1 MSLCLLIGGV
11 MTSLFSQKEPLDYF
25 LPATTYDTSIPSP
38 ESYLGYQVGEWHV
51 SHDQLVGYLK
61 MLAASS
67 PRVQLEEYARS
78 HENRPL
84 FILKITSEKNQS
96 RLEEIREQHLAH
108 CDPKASP
115 QVSMDQLPAIV
126 YQGYSIHGNESSG
139 ANASLLVAYH
149 LAAGQGAA
157 IEKLLNEVVVLLDP
171 CFNPDGLHRFS
182 TWVNMHKSKN
192 LVSDPSSREFRE
204 TWPGGRTNHYWFD
217 LNRDWLLLTHP
228 ESQGRIRVFHQWKP
242 NILTDHHEMGS
253 NSTYFFQPGVASRTN
268 PLTPARNQ
276 ELTKEIGTFHAK
288 ALDEIGSLYYSEES
302 FDDFYYG
309 KGSTYPDVN
318 ACIGILFEQA
328 SSRGHLKET
337 ANGLLSF
344 PFTIRNQ
351 VRTSLSTL
359 ESAQTLRED
368 LLKYQETF
376 YRSAL
381 KEAKADLE
389 KGFIFSSQDQN
400 KLARFIHLLQQHQI
414 EVFPAGK
421 NSTTAGQDFSKE
433 NSFIVPCDQA
443 QYRLVKSI
451 FNTQEKFTDSIFYD
465 VSTWTLPLAFDLQY
479 QALNAKD
486 LVNAMAKESLTS
498 APVPTGKV
506 LEKEPGVAYGY
517 LLPWEDYFAPKA
529 LYQIYKQ
536 GLRAKLATKAFAMNL
551 GNESHS
557 FKAGTIFIPV
567 QNQNKTA
574 SEMAALMAAV
584 AKDCGVSIHK
594 VRSGQTSEG
603 IDLGSPSFSNLKKPE
618 VLLIVGDGVSAYDA
632 GEVWHLL
639 DTRYDIPL
647 SMVEGQRISRLDLE
661 RYNCIVLA
669 DGSYGRI
676 SKGGVDDLK
685 EWVRAGGTLVVLE
698 RAVEWAILN
707 DLSYAKLKKAP
718 KERNNKERRPYDRIR
733 DDRGTDVIGGAI
745 FQTELDLSHPLCFG
759 FEDDYLPVFRQGTL
773 FMDLPKNPY
782 ASPLIYADRAY
793 LSGYV
798 SDKNLGR
805 FKDAAAVVVSRVGQG
820 RSICIT
826 DNPNFRGFWYGTN
839 KLFANALFFG
849 GVISGRSGE
858 GAGEE
863 EEEDEE
869 EGHGHGHEH

>member
-1 MSLCLLIGGV
+1 MMGII
-11 MTSLFSQKEPLDYF
+11 TSLFSQKEPLDYF
-25 LPATTYDTSIPSP
+25 LPATSYDASIPSP

-61 MLAASS
+61 TLAASS
-67 PRVQLEEYARS
+67 PRVELEEYARS

-84 FILKITSEKNQS
+84 VVLKITSEKNQS
-96 RLEEIREQHLAH
+96 KLEEIREQHLAH
-108 CDPKASP
+108 CDPNASP
-115 QVSMDQLPAIV
+115 KVSLDQLPAIV

-139 ANASLLVAYH
+139 ANAALLVAYH
-149 LAAGQGAA
+149 LVAGQGEK
-157 IEKLLNEVVVLLDP
+157 IEKLLEEVVVLLDP

-192 LVSDPSSREFRE
+192 LVSDPYSREFSE

-228 ESQGRIRVFHQWKP
+228 ESQGRIRIFHQWKP

-253 NSTYFFQPGVASRTN
+253 NSTFFFQPGVASRTN
-268 PLTPARNQ
+268 PLTPPRNQ
-276 ELTKEIGTFHAK
+276 ELTREIGKFHAK
-288 ALDEIGSLYYSEES
+288 ALDDIGSLYYSEES

-337 ANGLLSF
+337 ENGLMGF

-359 ESAQTLRED
+359 ESAQVLKND
-368 LLKYQETF
+368 LLTYQRKF
-376 YRSAL
+376 YTSAQ
-381 KEAKADLE
+381 KEAKADE
-389 KGFIFSSQDQN
+389 DKGFIFSSKDQN
-400 KLARFIHLLQQHQI
+400 KLSRFIHLLLQHQI
-414 EVFPAGK
+414 KVFPTEK
-421 NSTTAGQDFSKE
+421 DKFFAGQRFSKE
-433 NSFIVPCDQA
+433 NSYLVPCDQS
-443 QYRLVKSI
+443 QYRMVKAI
-451 FNTQEKFTDSIFYD
+451 FNTQESFTDSIFYD
-465 VSTWTLPLAFDLQY
+465 VSTWTLPLAFDLHY
-479 QALNAKD
+479 EALDASDFAAAISKNA
-486 LVNAMAKESLTS
+486 LENT
-498 APVPTGKV
+498 PVPTGEI
-506 LEKEPGVAYGY
+506 LEKESGTAYGY

-529 LYQIYKQ
+529 LYQIYDQ
-536 GLRAKLATKAFAMNL
+536 DLRAKLATKDFSMNL
-551 GNESHS
+551 GGESHF

-567 QNQNKTA
+567 QNQSKTPQ
-574 SEMAALMAAV
+574 EMAELMASV
-584 AKDCGVSIHK
+584 TKDCGLEIHK
-594 VRSGQTSEG
+594 ITSGKTSEG
-603 IDLGSPSFSNLKKPE
+603 IDLGSPSFFNLKKPE
-618 VLLIVGDGVSAYDA
+618 ILMIVGDGVSSYDA

-639 DTRYDIPL
+639 DTRYDVPL
-647 SMVEGQRISRLDLE
+647 SMIEGERIGRLDLD
-661 RYNCIVLA
+661 RYTCIVLA

-676 SKGGVDDLK
+676 TKGGVDELK
-685 EWVRAGGTLVVLE
+685 KWVRGGGTLVALE

-718 KERNNKERRPYDRIR
+718 KAKKNKERRPYDRIGN
-733 DDRGTDVIGGAI
+733 DRGADVIGGAI
-745 FQTELDLSHPLCFG
+745 FQTRMDLSHPLCFG
-759 FEDDYLPVFRQGTL
+759 FEDDQLPLFRQGTL

-782 ASPLIYADRAY
+782 ASPLIYAEKPY

-805 FKDAAAVVVSRVGQG
+805 FKDAAAVVVSRIGRG
-820 RSICIT
+820 RSICLT
-826 DNPNFRGFWYGTN
+826 DNPNFRGFWYGSN

-849 GVISGRSGE
+849 GAISGRSGE
-858 GAGEE
+858 GAE

-869 EGHGHGHEH
+869 EEGHQH